1 MKKLFLVLS
10 LVVSSNV
17 MAQNNLSADVTIDDL
32 QFKKP
37 DQGVGQAGSLIF
49 KSAKVNGSG
58 MVLNLSNVN
67 KIFDAQIFL
76 RPTFL
81 GFTTQ
86 FGDFGLTLEENNVL
100 TSVKEMQIHNSNLIL
115 DDNQLNLSGELFRF
129 VNTDADMQLKNFRLY
144 CQNTAL
150 EALEDGST
158 PPSSDMIKNCLG
170 YLTLNGTSAPGNVYS
185 DLEYKGVDLKT
196 GDKMSVQAK
205 VKSVDIRKSS
215 LAMNLVTPKSVS
227 NDSYTI
233 NADNLVMTCAKDPEL
248 TSFDINKMAK
258 DCSNQ
263 LKVSPL
269 KASIVDKVAKSNFNL
284 DIKDVNVKDKIAN
297 FTLNS
302 GTLSDPTSTT
312 YLTNMALSCRKE
324 LDTNFL
330 ELNQVLKDCLS
341 YARISLAE
349 VKSTKPDGGQ
359 ASSVK
364 KIVVSSNGNKMVI
377 QADVNI
383 LGFMNRVSLSANATL
398 NETKKQLVLNVT
410 DAKLPLGMTS
420 VKMLMYFLKQ
430 NIISKGVTYENNN
443 IIISL

>member
-17 MAQNNLSADVTIDDL
+17 MAKNNISADVVVEDL
-32 QFKKP
+32 QFQKP
-37 DQGVGQAGSLIF
+37 DQGVGSAGTLIF
-49 KSAKVNGSG
+49 KSAKVNSNG
-58 MVLNLSNVN
+58 MIINLSNVN
-67 KIFDAQIFL
+67 KIFDSKIFV

-86 FGDFGLTLEENNVL
+86 FGDFGLTLEENNAL
-100 TSVKEMQIHNSNLIL
+100 NSVQIMKLQNSNFIL
-115 DDNQLNLSGELFRF
+115 DDNQMNLAGEFFKF
-129 VNTDADMQLKNFRLY
+129 VNTDADVQLKNFRLY
-144 CQNTAL
+144 CQNTVL
-150 EALEDGST
+150 EALDEGSS
-158 PPSSDMIKNCLG
+158 PPSDLIANCLN
-170 YLTLNGTSAPGNVYS
+170 YLTLNGTSIPTNVYS

-196 GDKMSVQAK
+196 GDKMNVQAK
-205 VKSVDIRKSS
+205 VKSFDIRKDS
-215 LAMNLVTPKSVS
+215 LAMSLLAPKSVS

-233 NADNLVMTCAKDPEL
+233 NADNLVMNCVKDPEL

-269 KASIVDKVAKSNFNL
+269 KASIVDKTAKSNFNL
-284 DIKDVNVKDKIAN
+284 DIRDISIKEKIAN

-302 GTLSDPTSTT
+302 GTLSDPASTT
-312 YLTNMALSCRKE
+312 YLTNMILSCKKE

-330 ELNQVLKDCLS
+330 ELNQVIRDCLS
-341 YARISLAE
+341 YSRISLAE
-349 VKSTKPDGGQ
+349 VKSTKPDCRQ
-359 ASSVK
+359 TSSVK
-364 KIVVSSNGNKMVI
+364 KLAMSSNANKMVI

-383 LGFMNRVSLSANATL
+383 LGFMNRVSLTANASF
-398 NETKKQLVLNVT
+398 NESKKQLVLTVT
-410 DAKLPLGMTS
+410 DTKLPLGMTS

-430 NIISKGVTYENNN
+430 NIISKGVTYVNNN

>member
-17 MAQNNLSADVTIDDL
+17 MAQNKLTAEVSIEDL

-37 DQGVGQAGSLIF
+37 DQGTGSAGAMIF
-49 KSAKVNGSG
+49 KSAKVNGNG
-58 MVLNLSNVN
+58 MVINLNNVN
-67 KIFDAQIFL
+67 KIFDSQIFV

-86 FGDFGLTLEENNVL
+86 FGDFGLTLEENNIMTAVR
-100 TSVKEMQIHNSNLIL
+100 EMQIHNSNLIL
-115 DDNQLNLSGELFRF
+115 DDNQMNLSGEYFKF
-129 VNTDADMQLKNFRLY
+129 INTDADVLLKNFRLY
-144 CQNTAL
+144 CQNSPLVAL
-150 EALEDGST
+150 DDGTS
-158 PPSSDMIKNCLG
+158 PPSDLVTNCLN
-170 YLTLNGTSAPGNVYS
+170 YLTLNGASTAGNVYS

-196 GDKMSVQAK
+196 GDKTNVLAK
-205 VKSVDIRKSS
+205 VKSFDIRKNS
-215 LAMNLVTPKSVS
+215 LALNLLTPKSVS

-233 NADNLVMTCAKDPEL
+233 NADNLVMTCAKDPVL
-248 TSFDINKMAK
+248 TSFDLNKMAK

-269 KASIVDKVAKSNFNL
+269 KAAIADKVAKSNFNL
-284 DIKDVNVKDKIAN
+284 DIKDINVKDKLAG

-302 GTLSDPTSTT
+302 GTLSDPASTT
-312 YLTNMALSCRKE
+312 FLTNLVLSCRKE
-324 LDTNFL
+324 LDTNML
-330 ELNQVLKDCLS
+330 ELNQVIKDCLS
-341 YARISLAE
+341 YSRLSLAE

-364 KIVVSSNGNKMVI
+364 KIVVISNSNKMVI

-383 LGFMNRVSLSANATL
+383 LGFMNRISMNATASY

-410 DAKLPLGMTS
+410 NANLPFGMTS
-420 VKMLMYFLKQ
+420 VSMLMYFLKQ
-430 NIISKGVTYENNN
+430 NIISKGIAYENNN

>member
-17 MAQNNLSADVTIDDL
+17 MAQNNLSADVVIDDL

-67 KIFDAQIFL
+67 KMFDAQIFL

-86 FGDFGLTLEENNVL
+86 FGDFGLTLEENNIL
-100 TSVKEMQIHNSNLIL
+100 TSVQEMQIHNSNLIL
-115 DDNQLNLSGELFRF
+115 DDNQLNLAGELFKF

-144 CQNTAL
+144 CQNTTL
-150 EALEDGST
+150 IALEDGST
-158 PPSSDMIKNCLG
+158 PQSDMVKNCLG

-196 GDKMSVQAK
+196 GDKMNVQAK
-205 VKSVDIRKSS
+205 VKSLDMRKTS
-215 LAMNLVTPKSVS
+215 LAMSLVTPKSVS

-233 NADNLVMTCAKDPEL
+233 NADNLVMSCVKDPEL
-248 TSFDINKMAK
+248 TTFDINKMAK

-269 KASIVDKVAKSNFNL
+269 KASIVDKLAKSNFNL
-284 DIKDVNVKDKIAN
+284 DIKDINVKDKIAN

-302 GTLSDPTSTT
+302 GTLSDPASTT
-312 YLTNMALSCRKE
+312 YITNMILSCRKE
-324 LDTNFL
+324 VDTNVL
-330 ELNQVLKDCLS
+330 ELNQVIRDCLS
-341 YARISLAE
+341 YSRISLAE

-364 KIVVSSNGNKMVI
+364 KIAMSSNGNKMVI

-383 LGFMNRVSLSANATL
+383 LGFMNRVSFNANANF
-398 NETKKQLVLNVT
+398 NETKKQLVLSVT
-410 DAKLPLGMTS
+410 ETKLPLGMTS
-420 VKMLMYFLKQ
+420 VKVLMYFLKQ
-430 NIISKGVTYENNN
+430 NIISKGVAYENNN

>member
-1 MKKLFLVLS
+1 MKKLFLVLG

-17 MAQNNLSADVTIDDL
+17 MAQNNLSAEVSIEDL

-37 DQGVGQAGSLIF
+37 DQGVGAAGTLIF
-49 KSAKVNGSG
+49 KSAKVNGRG
-58 MVLNLSNVN
+58 MVVNLNNVN
-67 KIFDAQIFL
+67 KIFDSQIFM

-86 FGDFGLTLEENNVL
+86 FGDFGLTLEENSILN
-100 TSVKEMQIHNSNLIL
+100 SVQQMQIHNSNLIL
-115 DDNQLNLSGELFRF
+115 DDNQTNLSGELFKF
-129 VNTDADMQLKNFRLY
+129 INTDADVQLKNFRLY
-144 CQNTAL
+144 CQSAAL
-150 EALEDGST
+150 VTLDDGST
-158 PPSSDMIKNCLG
+158 PPSDVISNCLN
-170 YLTLNGTSAPGNVYS
+170 YLTLNGTSTPGNTYS

-205 VKSVDIRKSS
+205 VKSFDIRKNS
-215 LAMNLVTPKSVS
+215 LAMNLITPKSVS
-227 NDSYTI
+227 NESYTM
-233 NADNLVMTCAKDPEL
+233 NADNLVMTCAKDTEL
-248 TSFDINKMAK
+248 KSFDLNKMAK

-269 KASIVDKVAKSNFNL
+269 KANIADKVAKSNFNL
-284 DIKDVNVKDKIAN
+284 DIKDINVKDKVAS

-312 YLTNMALSCRKE
+312 FISNMILSCKKE
-324 LDTNFL
+324 LDTNML
-330 ELNQVLKDCLS
+330 ELNQVIKDCLS
-341 YARISLAE
+341 YSRVSLAE

-364 KIVVSSNGNKMVI
+364 KIVMSSNSSKMVI

-383 LGFMNRVSLSANATL
+383 LGFMNRVSVSANASY
-398 NETKKQLVLNVT
+398 NETKKQLVLSVT
-410 DAKLPLGMTS
+410 NTKLPFGMTS
-420 VKMLMYFLKQ
+420 VSMLMYFLKQ
-430 NIISKGVTYENNN
+430 NIISKGVAYENNN

>member
-1 MKKLFLVLS
+1 MKKLFLVLG
-10 LVVSSNV
+10 LIVSSNV

-37 DQGVGQAGSLIF
+37 EQGIGGAGSLIF
-49 KSAKVNGSG
+49 KSAKVNGNG

-67 KIFDAQIFL
+67 KIFDSQIFV
-76 RPTFL
+76 RPNFL

-86 FGDFGLTLEENNVL
+86 FGDFGLTLEENNIL
-100 TSVKEMQIHNSNLIL
+100 TSVQTMQIHNSNLIL

-129 VNTDADMQLKNFRLY
+129 VNTDTDMQMKNFRLY
-144 CQNTAL
+144 CQNATL
-150 EALEDGST
+150 EALEDGSV
-158 PPSSDMIKNCLG
+158 PPTDMIRNCLS

-196 GDKMSVQAK
+196 NDKMNVQAK
-205 VKSVDIRKSS
+205 VKSVDIRKNS

-227 NDSYTI
+227 NGSYTI
-233 NADNLVMTCAKDPEL
+233 NADNLIMNCAKDPEL
-248 TSFDINKMAK
+248 TIFDINKMAK

-269 KASIVDKVAKSNFNL
+269 KASIVDIVAKSNFNL
-284 DIKDVNVKDKIAN
+284 DIKDVNVKDKVAN
-297 FTLNS
+297 FILNS
-302 GTLSDPTSTT
+302 GTLSDPASTT
-312 YLTNMALSCRKE
+312 YITNMILSCRKE
-324 LDTNFL
+324 LDTNIL
-330 ELNQVLKDCLS
+330 ELNQVIRDCLS
-341 YARISLAE
+341 YSRISLAE

-364 KIVVSSNGNKMVI
+364 KIVVSSNANKMVI

-383 LGFMNRVSLSANATL
+383 LGFMNRVSLNANATF
-398 NETKKQLVLNVT
+398 NETKKQLVLSVT
-410 DAKLPLGMTS
+410 ETKLPLGMTS

>member
-17 MAQNNLSADVTIDDL
+17 MAQNNLTADVVIDDL

-37 DQGVGQAGSLIF
+37 DQGVGPAGTLIF
-49 KSAKVNGSG
+49 KSAKVNGNG
-58 MVLNLSNVN
+58 MVVNLSNVN
-67 KIFDAQIFL
+67 KIFDSQIFF

-86 FGDFGLTLEENNVL
+86 FGDFGLTLEENNIL
-100 TSVKEMQIHNSNLIL
+100 TSVQEMQIHNSNFIL
-115 DDNQLNLSGELFRF
+115 DENQLNLSGEHFKF
-129 VNTDADMQLKNFRLY
+129 VNADADMQLKNFRLY
-144 CQNTAL
+144 CQNTTL
-150 EALEDGST
+150 ETLEDGST
-158 PPSSDMIKNCLG
+158 PPSDIIRNCLG
-170 YLTLNGTSAPGNVYS
+170 HLTLNGSSTPGNIYS

-196 GDKMSVQAK
+196 ADQMSVQAK
-205 VKSVDIRKSS
+205 VKFFDIRKNS
-215 LAMNLVTPKSVS
+215 LSMNLVTPKSVS

-233 NADNLVMTCAKDPEL
+233 NADTLVMNCAKDPEL
-248 TSFDINKMAK
+248 IIFDINKMAR

-269 KASIVDKVAKSNFNL
+269 KASIVDKMAKSNFNL
-284 DIKDVNVKDKIAN
+284 DIKDINVKDKIAN

-302 GTLSDPTSTT
+302 GTLSDPGSTT
-312 YLTNMALSCRKE
+312 YITNMILSCRKE
-324 LDTNFL
+324 LDTNIL
-330 ELNQVLKDCLS
+330 ELNQVIRDCLS
-341 YARISLAE
+341 FSRISLTE

-364 KIVVSSNGNKMVI
+364 KIVMSSNSNKILI

-383 LGFMNRVSLSANATL
+383 LGFMNRVSLNANASF
-398 NETKKQLVLNVT
+398 NEAKKQLVLNVT
-410 DAKLPLGMTS
+410 EAKLPFGMTS
-420 VKMLMYFLKQ
+420 VKILMYFLKQ
-430 NIISKGVTYENNN
+430 NVISKGVSYENNN

>member
-17 MAQNNLSADVTIDDL
+17 MAQNNLSADVTVDDL

-37 DQGVGQAGSLIF
+37 DQGVGAAGTLIF
-49 KSAKVNGSG
+49 KSAKVNGGG
-58 MVLNLSNVN
+58 MVVNLSNVN
-67 KIFDAQIFL
+67 KIFDSQIFL

-86 FGDFGLTLEENNVL
+86 FGDFGLTLEENNIL
-100 TSVKEMQIHNSNLIL
+100 TSVQTMQIHNSNLIL
-115 DDNQLNLSGELFRF
+115 DDNQMNLSGELFRF

-150 EALEDGST
+150 EALEDGSV
-158 PPSSDMIKNCLG
+158 PPSSMINNCLN

-196 GDKMSVQAK
+196 GDKMNVQAK
-205 VKSVDIRKSS
+205 VKSFDIRKTS
-215 LAMNLVTPKSVS
+215 LAMNLTTPKSVS

-233 NADNLVMTCAKDPEL
+233 NADNLNMTCAKDPKL
-248 TSFDINKMAK
+248 TTFDINKMAK

-284 DIKDVNVKDKIAN
+284 DIKDINVKDKLAN

-302 GTLSDPTSTT
+302 GTLSDPASTT

-341 YARISLAE
+341 YSRISLAE

-364 KIVVSSNGNKMVI
+364 KIVVSSNSNKMVI

-383 LGFMNRVSLSANATL
+383 LGFMNRVSLTANATL

-410 DAKLPLGMTS
+410 EANLPLGMTS

>member
-10 LVVSSNV
+10 LVVSSSV
-17 MAQNNLSADVTIDDL
+17 MAKNNLSADVVIDDL
-32 QFKKP
+32 QFQKP
-37 DQGVGQAGSLIF
+37 DQGVGSAGSLIF
-49 KSAKVNGSG
+49 KSAKVNSNG
-58 MVLNLSNVN
+58 MTVNLSNVN
-67 KIFDAQIFL
+67 KIFDSQIFV

-86 FGDFGLTLEENNVL
+86 FGDFGLTLEESNPLN
-100 TSVKEMQIHNSNLIL
+100 SVQSMQLHNSNLLL
-115 DDNQLNLSGELFRF
+115 DDNQMNLSGELFKF
-129 VNTDADMQLKNFRLY
+129 VNTDADVLLKNFRLY
-144 CQNTAL
+144 CQNSTL
-150 EALEDGST
+150 EILEDGST
-158 PPSSDMIKNCLG
+158 PSPADVITKCLN
-170 YLTLNGTSAPGNVYS
+170 YLTLNGASTPTNVYS

-196 GDKMSVQAK
+196 GDKMSVQTK
-205 VKSVDIRKSS
+205 VKSFDVRKDS
-215 LAMNLVTPKSVS
+215 LAMSLLAPKSVS

-233 NADNLVMTCAKDPEL
+233 NADNLVMSCVKDPEL
-248 TSFDINKMAK
+248 QSFDLNKMAR

-263 LKVSPL
+263 LRVSPL
-269 KASIVDKVAKSNFNL
+269 KASIVDKAAKSNFNL

-312 YLTNMALSCRKE
+312 FLTNMILSCKKE

-330 ELNQVLKDCLS
+330 ELNQVIKDCLS
-341 YARISLAE
+341 YSRISLAE

-364 KIVVSSNGNKMVI
+364 KIVMSSNASKMVI

-383 LGFMNRVSLSANATL
+383 LGFMNRVSVSANASF
-398 NETKKQLVLNVT
+398 NEAKKQLVLTVT
-410 DAKLPLGMTS
+410 ETKLPLGMTS